1 MKKFLL
7 LFIAIFC
14 VFGLM
19 ACGGKNE
26 VDEIF
31 EYKSAEDIKNARGT
45 IEIKFRV
52 PSGTIAT
59 ALKDII
65 PAFEA
70 EWEGKIKVNLDTIT
84 GGYDGLLE
92 QNIFDLNQGK
102 APHMTIAY
110 PDHMATYLS
119 GQGITSLQP
128 YMDKENFDIE
138 DFIQAYLPEN
148 QLADDN
154 DDYYGLPLNKSTEV
168 LIYNATVFE
177 AMGYDIPATW
187 DEAEVLCEQIIDDAK
202 NGLLDELEGVKY
214 SETDKKP
221 SYYVEKG
228 LFFPLSYDST
238 DNAFITMCRQWGAKY
253 TERDTMNKGYALF
266 NNDEAKAGLAYF
278 QDLANRKLFAVAE
291 NFDESY
297 ASNAFK
303 NLQCLITIGSSAG
316 IGYNLPTGNKFKLG
330 VAPIPVHEEDKSFV
344 ISQGTNVCVLSQ
356 STNLQRAACWQL
368 VKYLTSKEITVK
380 FATTTGG
387 YLPVRNSAYESEA
400 YKKFLDP
407 YMVDAD
413 GNAVYKD
420 ANGEFAEYIDGKYYV
435 ADENGE
441 PKEVAVED
449 LEKVLKDNY
458 YFALSA
464 ETSIAYRESYQMF
477 VDPAFVGSSTIRD
490 AVGTAFSKI
499 IVSKDDIAKTL
510 KETVDNLGPKY
521 MK

>member
-1 MKKFLL
+1 MKKFLVL
-7 LFIAIFC
+7 LIAIFC

-19 ACGGKNE
+19 ACGGQE

-31 EYKSAEDIKNARGT
+31 EYKSAEDIKNAKGT

-59 ALKDII
+59 ALGKII
-65 PAFEA
+65 PEFEA
-70 EWEGKIKVNLDTIT
+70 EWEGKIKVNLDTIS

-92 QNIFDLNQGK
+92 QNIYDLNQGK

-119 GQGITSLQP
+119 GKGVTSLQP
-128 YMDKENFDIE
+128 YMDNENFDIE
-138 DFIQAYLPEN
+138 DFVQAYLPEN

-168 LIYNATVFE
+168 MIYNATVFE
-177 AMGYDIPATW
+177 AMGYEVPTTW
-187 DEAEVLCEQIIDDAK
+187 DEAEDLCQQIIEDAEA
-202 NGLLDELEGVKY
+202 GLLDDLEGIKY

-228 LFFPLSYDST
+228 LFYPLSYDST
-238 DNAFITMCRQWGAKY
+238 DNAFITMCRQFGAKY

-278 QDLANRKLFAVAE
+278 QDLASRKLFAVAE

-303 NLQCLITIGSSAG
+303 NLQCIITIGSSAG
-316 IGYNLPTGNKFKLG
+316 IGYNLPTGNKFQLG
-330 VAPIPVHEEDKSFV
+330 VAPIPVYEEENAYV
-344 ISQGTNVCVLSQ
+344 ISQGTNVCILSQ
-356 STNLQRAACWQL
+356 STNIQRAACWQL
-368 VKYLTSKEITVK
+368 IKFLTSKENTVK

-387 YLPVRNSAYESEA
+387 YLPVRNSAYDSEA
-400 YKKFLDP
+400 YQKFLNP
-407 YMVDAD
+407 YMIDAS
-413 GNAVYKD
+413 GNQIYKD
-420 ANGEFAEYIDGKYYV
+420 ANGNLAELIDGKYYV
-435 ADENGE
+435 ADATGNAV
-441 PKEVAVED
+441 EVAMED
-449 LEKVLKDNY
+449 LEKALKDNY
-458 YFALSA
+458 YYSLSA

-499 IVSKDDIAKTL
+499 IVSKADIAKTL
-510 KETVDNLGPKY
+510 QETIDNLGPKY